1 MKQIEFIKNK
11 VLELQDLSQK
21 IKSLKSAGA
30 RVVFTNGCFDIL
42 HVGHATYLSA
52 AKDLGDILVVGVNTD
67 ASVKQLDKGSD
78 RPINSEDARTF
89 LLASLSMVDFV
100 VLFND
105 SNPFQL
111 IETLIP
117 DVLVKGGDYD
127 PNEMDINSK
136 KYIVGSDI
144 VRKNGGD
151 VCIIDL
157 VAGYSTTTIVQK
169 IKS

>member
-1 MKQIEFIKNK
+1 MNQIESIKNK
-11 VLELQDLSQK
+11 VLELHDLKLK
-21 IKSLKSAGA
+21 IKALKSEGS
-30 RVVFTNGCFDIL
+30 RIVFTNGCFDIL

-78 RPINSEDARTF
+78 RPVNSEVSRAF

-105 SNPFQL
+105 SNPYKL

-127 PNEMDINSK
+127 PAERDINSK

-144 VRKNGGD
+144 VRRNGGE
-151 VCIIDL
+151 VRIIDL
-157 VAGYSTTTIVQK
+157 VEGFSTTSIVQK

>member
-1 MKQIEFIKNK
+1 MKQIETIQNKLLNLEDLRREIKA
-11 VLELQDLSQK
+11 
-21 IKSLKSAGA
+21 LKSEGS
-30 RVVFTNGCFDIL
+30 RIVFTNGCFDIL

-78 RPINSEDARTF
+78 RPINSEEARMF

-105 SNPFQL
+105 STPFHL

-136 KYIVGSDI
+136 KYIIGSDV
-144 VRKNGGD
+144 VRKNGGK

-157 VAGYSTTTIVQK
+157 VEGFSTTSIVQK